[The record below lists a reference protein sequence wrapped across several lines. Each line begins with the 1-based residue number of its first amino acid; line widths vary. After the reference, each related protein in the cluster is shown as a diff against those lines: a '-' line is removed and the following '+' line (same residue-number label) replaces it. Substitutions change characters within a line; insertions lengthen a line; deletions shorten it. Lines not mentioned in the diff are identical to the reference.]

1 MKPILFPAQIEGVS
15 TRKDRTLRL
24 TFGTQELTPD
34 VKTTLFDLQNAL
46 CYVAVKPE
54 DFGAG
59 EIEQLEAHEAE
70 FVDDNRKTK
79 SQRLR
84 AVLFVNWQQN
94 KRGFDDFD
102 AYYLAEMERIISH
115 YKAKLQG

>member
-15 TRKDRTLRL
+15 TRKDRTIRL
-24 TFGTQELTPD
+24 TFGTQELSSD
-34 VKTTLFDLQNAL
+34 VMTTLFNFQNAL

-54 DFGAG
+54 DFGQD
-59 EIEQLEAHEAE
+59 EIEQLEAHEAG

-84 AVLFVNWQQN
+84 AVLFVNWQN
-94 KRGFDDFD
+94 DRRGFNDFD
-102 AYYLAEMERIISH
+102 AYYLAEMERIIAH
-115 YKAKLQG
+115 YKAKLP